1 MYTTLYFT
9 QEMDLKGIF
18 TDALEKAICD
28 RLETCSNGTGIELT
42 ESRVEC
48 SDPDSKVG
56 TYTAT
61 ASGPSAAK
69 IGDVQLGEFSLD
81 LRDGISL
88 TLNYCG
94 PEDDCSSV
102 KPQVQGSN
110 TAGIASGVVVALVLI
125 ILVMVGALL
134 LTLIIRSK
142 CR

>member
-1 MYTTLYFT
+1 
-9 QEMDLKGIF
+9 MDLKDIF

-48 SDPDSKVG
+48 SDPNSKVG

-69 IGDVQLGEFSLD
+69 IGYVQLGEFSLD

-94 PEDDCSSV
+94 PRDDCSSV

-110 TAGIASGVVVALVLI
+110 TAGIAIGVVVALVLI
-125 ILVMVGALL
+125 TLVMVLVL
-134 LTLIIRSK
+134 LTGLILLHIK
-142 CR
+142 YK